1 MNSTIKPRTHR
12 AFHGQIGKQ
21 GGGWAGQ
28 PSRLASQRWGDYRPD
43 MLGFI
48 SLINSGLAAVT
59 LCPLKKLKT
68 ALKGKLPWPS
78 PRRKAQV
85 KLCGRIPLY
94 SPAHPCRRSA
104 LIKTSVNRSKKHI
117 SVCVTEGFQHGYRV
131 FGWVPVVRSGQG
143 LSGLRG
149 APAFGVCQRS
159 QNNAGLQDQVLN
171 REAHRPVN
179 SMDLGQNSK
188 IWIEKHLIYP
198 LVGANIVF
206 SYPTAAEYIVNYPNY
221 KPQQMKPFPPFT

>member
-1 MNSTIKPRTHR
+1 MQPWFIPSPFFLCVIWKGNRRSGGWGERLVEASLNCHWKPGWGQSSDNKSSSYWNIFLEPKHPLRRCSNVNIVTQGKKINSTIKPRTQW

-28 PSRLASQRWGDYRPD
+28 PSRLASQWWGDYRPD

-85 KLCGRIPLY
+85 KLRGRIQLY

-117 SVCVTEGFQHGYRV
+117 SVCVTEGF
-131 FGWVPVVRSGQG
+131 
-143 LSGLRG
+143 
-149 APAFGVCQRS
+149 
-159 QNNAGLQDQVLN
+159 
-171 REAHRPVN
+171 
-179 SMDLGQNSK
+179 
-188 IWIEKHLIYP
+188 
-198 LVGANIVF
+198 
-206 SYPTAAEYIVNYPNY
+206 
-221 KPQQMKPFPPFT
+221 